1 MDIDIKRLN
10 QYLYEIK
17 ENTDELKT
25 ILGGYRKEEILSDK
39 ISIKAIKY
47 TLIEI
52 AEAVALV
59 LQHILAKG
67 YGMPVKGY
75 IDTIRKAHEKGI
87 IDSRLYESLK
97 PFFDFRNTLI
107 HRYWEIKD
115 EIIIQNLYDEYMKFY
130 EFIDTIRSRFIS
142 SSQRGPQPE

>member
-1 MDIDIKRLN
+1 MEIDIKRLN

-25 ILGGYRKEEILSDK
+25 ILKEYSKEEILSDK

-47 TLIEI
+47 ILIEI

-75 IDTIRKAHEKGI
+75 IDTIRKAHEKEI
-87 IDSRLYESLK
+87 IDSGLYESLK

-115 EIIIQNLYDEYMKFY
+115 EIIIQNLYNEYIKFY
-130 EFIDTIRSRFIS
+130 DFIDTIRSRFIS
-142 SSQRGPQPE
+142 SSQRGPLPG